1 MSTTTYAA
9 TATCAAC
16 TDASHG
22 QRMSRHTV
30 SNGWLTYYRCA
41 SCAGV
46 SAVHTPRITWMG

>member
-1 MSTTTYAA
+1 MSTTYAA
-9 TATCAAC
+9 TATCASCA
-16 TDASHG
+16 DASHG
-22 QRMSRHTV
+22 DRMSRHTV